1 MTFQEVIRIPTIVN
15 VNELVSFSRTR
26 GLLGSMEDRR
36 QVKKDLLKTSNFNIV
51 LICLEKGQEIPSRPE
66 PYGVCFY
73 VISGKGAFSVGNEKV
88 EMTDGNMVFAPA
100 GEARGIKSVERLTL
114 LGIQDPH

>member
-1 MTFQEVIRIPTIVN
+1 LAN
-15 VNELVSFSRTR
+15 VVDINKLVEFAQKKD
-26 GLLGSMEDRR
+26 LLNTMESRR
-36 QVKKDLLKTSNFNIV
+36 QVRKDLLKTSNFNIV
-51 LICLEKGQEIPSRPE
+51 LICLETGQEIPSRPE

-73 VISGKGAFSVGNEKV
+73 VISGKCVFSVGNEKV
-88 EMTDGNMVFAPA
+88 ELTGGNMIFTPA